1 MAVLLR
7 RADDRSVYLS
17 AAAGAGNTLAPELGG
32 VGLRL
37 GQAMRKRQGR
47 DAQHAGLH
55 GKGGVQHD
63 TGAGLRYHA
72 EPGGQSVQRWG
83 ENTLGLNV

>member
-7 RADDRSVYLS
+7 RSDHWRVYLS
-17 AAAGAGNTLAPELGG
+17 AVTSAGDALATELGG

-72 EPGGQSVQRWG
+72 EPGD
-83 ENTLGLNV
+83 